1 MDNILIGLVAP
12 KRSGKDTAANYLCSS
27 YGFKKY
33 NFADPLKKG
42 IGEMFGLT
50 FEQLDGKDKEVVDP
64 FWGVTPRELF
74 QKIGTELFQFELPK
88 IIDEFKDFDRTFWVK
103 CFEKWYINKKDEYE
117 KTKMFWSNGAFE
129 NILRDLPTNIFD
141 TTKPN
146 FRVVVSDVRFKH
158 EADRL
163 REMGA
168 VLIKI
173 KRSTQENDYS
183 NHSSET
189 GTEDIKCDYTV
200 VNDGFMID
208 LYEQLDGIVN
218 NLICRDI

>member
-1 MDNILIGLVAP
+1 MGEIIIGLVAP

-42 IGEMFGLT
+42 IAEIFGLSH
-50 FEQLDGKDKEVVDP
+50 EQLNGNNKEVVDP

-88 IIDEFKDFDRTFWVK
+88 VVNEFKDFERTFWVK
-103 CFEKWYINKKDEYE
+103 CFEKWYVNKKDEYVRS
-117 KTKMFWSNGAFE
+117 KLFWSDAAFK
-129 NILRDLPTNIFD
+129 NILMDLPSNIFD
-141 TTKPN
+141 TSKPN

-158 EADRL
+158 EADKL
-163 REMGA
+163 KEMGA

-173 KRSTQENDYS
+173 RRNVEENDYS
-183 NHSSET
+183 VHSSET
-189 GTEDIKCDYTV
+189 GTDDILCDYEIE
-200 VNDGFMID
+200 NNNFMID
-208 LYEQLDGIVN
+208 LYEQLDEIVN
-218 NLICRDI
+218 KLICRDI